1 MGKLWAVIRREYIE
15 RVRSKWFL
23 IGTFLGPVFMLA
35 ITILPAVMASKT
47 RASSTSS
54 NIVIIDA
61 SGTELGARV
70 KARLAIPGP
79 EDVPGTKP
87 VPSLKVVDRA
97 GIAAAESLATRS
109 VIAKERVGYLV
120 LSDSTPLGQRTRYA
134 GRNASTMSDM
144 QLVRDAVRQTV
155 LSMRFEKEGIDRAKI
170 EQLSAVRIQ
179 IDAERLDERGR
190 GNSGIGSLILGYL
203 VAFLLYMMIALY
215 GQSILRGVMEE
226 KTTRVAEVVVA
237 SVPTDT
243 LLAGKVLG
251 GGAVGITQ
259 QLIWVLC
266 GLGLYVVR
274 EPIFKSLG
282 VDQLPFS
289 MPSVSLAFVGIVM
302 LFYILGF
309 LFYASLFAAV
319 GAMVSNQED
328 AQQASM
334 PVMVLLVFSVIFM
347 QPMLL
352 APQGNF
358 ARLLSI
364 FPSSAPI
371 LMPLRMS
378 MVQVPWYEVVGSIAS
393 VAVACLLSIW
403 VSARIYRVGLLM
415 YGKRPSI
422 RELVRWV
429 RYAG

>member
-1 MGKLWAVIRREYIE
+1 MGKLWAVVRREYVE

-23 IGTFLGPVFMLA
+23 VGTFLGPLFMIA
-35 ITILPAVMASKT
+35 ITVLPGVIAAKT
-47 RASSTSS
+47 KASSASS

-61 SGTELGARV
+61 SGTELGERV
-70 KARLAIPGP
+70 KARLS
-79 EDVPGTKP
+79 VPAP
-87 VPSLKVVDRA
+87 DEVPSLKAVPLLRVVRPDS
-97 GIAAAESLATRS
+97 IAAAESLATKL
-109 VIAKERVGYLV
+109 VITKARLGYLV
-120 LSDSTPLGQRTRYA
+120 FTDSTALGQKARYA
-134 GRNASTMSDM
+134 GRNASTISDM
-144 QLVRDAVRQTV
+144 QLVRDVVRQTV
-155 LSMRFEKEGIDRAKI
+155 LSMRFEQEGIDRAKI
-170 EQLSAVRIQ
+170 DRLSNVRIQ

-237 SVPTDT
+237 SVPTNT

-259 QLIWVLC
+259 QLIWVAC
-266 GLGLYVVR
+266 GLLLYVVR
-274 EPIFKSLG
+274 DPIFKALG

-289 MPSVSLAFVGIVM
+289 LPSVSLGFVAVVM
-302 LFYILGF
+302 VFYLLGF

-334 PVMVLLVFSVIFM
+334 PVMVLLVCSVIFM

-358 ARLLSI
+358 ARLLSL

-378 MVQVPWYEVVGSIAS
+378 MVQVPWYEVAGAIAS
-393 VAVACLLSIW
+393 VAVACAVAIW

-415 YGKRPSI
+415 YGKRPSVK
-422 RELVRWV
+422 ELVRWV
-429 RYAG
+429 RYSG

>member
-1 MGKLWAVIRREYIE
+1 MGKLWAVVRREYIE

-23 IGTFLGPVFMLA
+23 VGTFLGPVFMLA
-35 ITILPAVMASKT
+35 ITIVPGVIASKT
-47 RASSTSS
+47 KASNTSS
-54 NIVIIDA
+54 NIIIIDA

-70 KARLAIPGP
+70 QSRLALPAPG
-79 EDVPGTKP
+79 DVAENKP
-87 VPSLKVVDRA
+87 VPALRVVDAA
-97 GIAAAESLATRS
+97 GIAAAESLATTS
-109 VIAKERVGYLV
+109 VITKQRVGYLV
-120 LSDSTPLGQRTRYA
+120 LTDSTALGKRARYS

-144 QLVRDAVRQTV
+144 QVVRDAVRQTV

-170 EQLSAVRIQ
+170 EQLSSVRIQ
-179 IDAERLDERGR
+179 VDAERLDERGR

-243 LLAGKVLG
+243 LLAGKVIG

-266 GLGLYVVR
+266 GVGLYLFR
-274 EPIFKSLG
+274 EPLLKALG
-282 VDQLPFS
+282 ADQLPFA
-289 MPSVSLAFVGIVM
+289 MPSVGLGFVAIVM

-334 PVMVLLVFSVIFM
+334 PVMVMLIFSVIFM

-352 APQGNF
+352 APQGGF
-358 ARLLSI
+358 ATVLSI
-364 FPSSAPI
+364 FPSSSPI

-378 MVQVPWYEVVGSIAS
+378 MVEVPWYEVAGAIGILVVSCA
-393 VAVACLLSIW
+393 ASIW

-415 YGKRPSI
+415 YGKRPSV

-429 RYAG
+429 RYSG